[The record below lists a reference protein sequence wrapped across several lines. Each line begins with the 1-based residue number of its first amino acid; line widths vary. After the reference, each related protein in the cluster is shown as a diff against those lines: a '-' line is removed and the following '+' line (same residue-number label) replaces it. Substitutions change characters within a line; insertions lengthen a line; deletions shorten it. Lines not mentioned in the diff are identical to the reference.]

1 MKNRPDL
8 VYMAYFLGLGKRFQF
23 SLSSQKA
30 QTSKKKQYKKYSKI
44 TMKLF
49 KLAVYFC
56 WIKTATISGMINRV
70 AVSGDST
77 NLAEVKDSGEIS
89 IVNFSTLN
97 IGVGGGGVRFLQFF

>member
-1 MKNRPDL
+1 
-8 VYMAYFLGLGKRFQF
+8 
-23 SLSSQKA
+23 
-30 QTSKKKQYKKYSKI
+30 
-44 TMKLF
+44 MKLF

-97 IGVGGGGVRFLQFF
+97 IGVGGGWGQVFAIFLKRWEKSVCITKHGGQSAT